1 MMEMI
6 TAPKQPLHQR
16 AERDLLV
23 PSLNPAQKGGDKYE
37 DNDM

>member
-1 MMEMI
+1 MVEMI

-23 PSLNPAQKGGDKYE
+23 PSLNPAQ
-37 DNDM
+37 